1 MYIPLCNLD
10 NISAVSLPARDGG
23 ACAIGPGLV
32 AEQGGRRCELPQ
44 TMRIHGVREREKRN
58 KRGPMQ
64 TSNKRGCK
72 LSVLCDVAN
81 AKCDMQVQMRR
92 RCRSPSSFYASANVK
107 AMPFPIFLLPSPSS
121 SSPLSVH
128 LSAWCPPLSARYLHP
143 FTPALLSLS
152 ARRCPSVTP
161 LLVVWLLISSAYY

>member
-1 MYIPLCNLD
+1 M
-10 NISAVSLPARDGG
+10 R
-23 ACAIGPGLV
+23 
-32 AEQGGRRCELPQ
+32 
-44 TMRIHGVREREKRN
+44 RIHGVREREKRN

-92 RCRSPSSFYASANVK
+92 RCRSPSSFY
-107 AMPFPIFLLPSPSS
+107 PLPPP
-121 SSPLSVH
+121 PLSVH

-161 LLVVWLLISSAYY
+161 LLLSGYSLVQLTTRKPYQADSPCRLLPI